1 MAFCAKCGASLA
13 QGAVFCGSCGTPV
26 GAAAPAGPGVP
37 AATPP
42 PAASAAPLAG
52 MTSNTAALLA
62 YIPFVGWIIAIVF
75 LVVEPYKNDRF
86 VRFHAFQSIFFAIFC
101 FVLSWA
107 MTAFAVTAWWGSGF
121 SMIWMFTSVFWLIRL
136 AILGAWL
143 FLMYK
148 AYNNERFELPVIGPL
163 AAKQAGV

>member
-1 MAFCAKCGASLA
+1 MAFCAKCGVSLA
-13 QGAVFCGSCGTPV
+13 PGAVFCGSCGTPV

-42 PAASAAPLAG
+42 RAASADPLAG
-52 MTSNTAALLA
+52 MTSNTAALLT

-75 LVVEPYKNDRF
+75 LVVEPYKNDKF
-86 VRFHAFQSIFFAIFC
+86 VRFHAFQSIFFAVFC

-107 MTAFAVTAWWGSGF
+107 MTAFAISAWWGAGF
-121 SMIWMFTSVFWLIRL
+121 SMLWMFTSVFWLIRL
-136 AILGAWL
+136 AMLAAWL

-148 AYNNERFELPVIGPL
+148 AYNNERFMLPVIGPI
-163 AAKQAGV
+163 AAKQAGA